1 MSVELKP
8 CPFCGGEAELDFAGK
23 SFTYTASDGKP
34 YDSGFYYTV
43 KCLDNVCGCK
53 IGIYEDAKMAVAA
66 WNRRAET

>member
-23 SFTYTASDGKP
+23 SFTYTASNGKP

-43 KCLDNVCGCK
+43 KCRDEVCGCK
-53 IGIYEDAKMAVAA
+53 IGIYEDAEMALSA